1 MRGSRG
7 GQQGLLRKALLR
19 SRGKCVL
26 RYHDA
31 IIIGCILRY
40 EIRVKIGFPASRSRA
55 RRSRPPSERGSART
69 ARAAPSP
76 TCPDYCF
83 FVQLSK
89 TGRPVNKNL
98 NAIKA
103 KARSAT
109 LMSIIAVMALRKGL
123 SRKP

>member
-1 MRGSRG
+1 MCYSLSLEPGPTPRGPARGSIV
-7 GQQGLLRKALLR
+7 RK
-19 SRGKCVL
+19 
-26 RYHDA
+26 
-31 IIIGCILRY
+31 
-40 EIRVKIGFPASRSRA
+40 VKIGFPASRSRA

-89 TGRPVNKNL
+89 TGLPVNKNL
-98 NAIKA
+98 NATKA

-109 LMSIIAVMALRKGL
+109 EMSMIAVIALRKGL